1 MDTTSGQNVNNGRS
15 GVEDVM
21 RSLRELVRGVRELAG
36 DATQVAQREVAMA
49 VKISEQ
55 IRDSVISAEA
65 LKRVR
70 NERVLADFR
79 RDAHK
84 MVDLAVDVSGVALQ
98 SVADFIE
105 NFTDQSRPALTTG
118 TAANGPRVTVKG
130 K

>member
-1 MDTTSGQNVNNGRS
+1 MDTTAGQNVKEGGT

-36 DATQVAQREVAMA
+36 DATEVAQREITMA

-70 NERVLADFR
+70 DEGILRDFR
-79 RDAHK
+79 RDAHRV
-84 MVDLAVDVSGVALQ
+84 VDLAVDVSGVALQ

-118 TAANGPRVTVKG
+118 TATGGPRVVKG

>member
-1 MDTTSGQNVNNGRS
+1 MDTTAAQNVNDGKS

-36 DATQVAQREVAMA
+36 DATKVAQREVAMA

-70 NERVLADFR
+70 DEEVLADFR
-79 RDAHK
+79 RDAHR
-84 MVDLAVDVSGVALQ
+84 MVDLAMDVSGVALQ

-118 TAANGPRVTVKG
+118 TAARGQGATVKG